1 MSHETPVRPDG
12 LDDELRHR
20 LDHLARTDTGDTVP
34 WPGVD
39 DAIRRRRRTRAGV
52 GAALGTAAAVVAG
65 VVLAQSLG
73 AGPTAGP
80 PVGPPAGDGG
90 TTWTEPL
97 SDQPPWPVP
106 AAPYRQVYENVA
118 VDVPTGAE
126 ACDATFVVD
135 LHDPA
140 RVVRGPYDPQRE
152 GAIAFSVQC
161 QGGQETGSNLTWGVP
176 TAIPQGPATTAE
188 DCATAFRTSPEIS
201 SPGTPGSVMCLLA
214 EPDPARDR
222 PLMIV
227 RLEHTVD
234 SSMLMGLGFKVT
246 AWTGGEPTV
255 DGGLPQLNP
264 PEPKQAAPER
274 PDELVSA
281 PFRTAYED
289 VPLRLPGKPGGCDDE
304 SFLDLHVPE
313 VNDRLAP
320 SDAMQTPPCGG
331 DTLSELQARGVVLG
345 DGDVT
350 AERCAAALAGEEPMT
365 ERFTAAEGSTF
376 CLVSASRDDG
386 TPAKLVALTVTE
398 VDERTGAFDLSAT
411 AWDGTVTKN

>member
-20 LDHLARTDTGDTVP
+20 LNHLARTDTGDTLP

-39 DAIRRRRRTRAGV
+39 DAIRRRRRARAGV

-73 AGPTAGP
+73 TGPTAGP
-80 PVGPPAGDGG
+80 PVGPPAGDSG
-90 TTWTEPL
+90 TWTEPL

-106 AAPYRQVYENVA
+106 AAPYREVYANVA
-118 VDVPTGAE
+118 VDVPTGLA
-126 ACDATFVVD
+126 ACDATYVVD

-140 RVVRGPYDPQRE
+140 RVVRGPYDPQHE
-152 GAIAFSVQC
+152 GAIALSVQC
-161 QGGQETGSNLTWGVP
+161 QGGQGTGSHLTWGVP
-176 TAIPQGPATTAE
+176 TAFPQGPATTAA
-188 DCATAFRTSPEIS
+188 DCAAAFRTSPEIS

-227 RLEHTVD
+227 RLEHTAD
-234 SSMLMGLGFKVT
+234 SSMLTDLSFTLT
-246 AWTGGEPTV
+246 AWTGGEPTL

-264 PEPKQAAPER
+264 PEPTQAAPER
-274 PDELVSA
+274 PDQLVSA
-281 PFRTAYED
+281 PFRAAYED
-289 VPLRLPGKPGGCDDE
+289 VPLRLPGRPGGCDDE

-313 VNDRLAP
+313 ANNELAP
-320 SDAMQTPPCGG
+320 SDAMQTPPCEG
-331 DTLSELQARGVVLG
+331 DGIGELQAKGVVLE

-350 AERCAAALAGEEPMT
+350 PERCAAALAGEAPMT
-365 ERFTAAEGSTF
+365 DRFTAAAGSTF
-376 CLVSASRDDG
+376 CLVALSREG
-386 TPAKLVALTVTE
+386 GPPAKLVALTVTAA
-398 VDERTGAFDLSAT
+398 DERTGAFDLSAT
-411 AWDGTVTKN
+411 AWNGTVTKN